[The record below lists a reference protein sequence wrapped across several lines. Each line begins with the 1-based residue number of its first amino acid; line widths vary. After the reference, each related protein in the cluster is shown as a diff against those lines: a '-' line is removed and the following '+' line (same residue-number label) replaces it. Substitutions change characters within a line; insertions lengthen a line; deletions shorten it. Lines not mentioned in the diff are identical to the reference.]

1 MQFFNGLEHPIVFS
15 LLPGV
20 SATPL
25 MANSISSLVNTYRV
39 TGDDWDEWSAILAHF
54 NVARS
59 LTKFFLYMF
68 EFKIHGL
75 LFHLTFPYIKLN
87 LKFLLFY
94 PFPLIGPHTYI

>member
-1 MQFFNGLEHPIVFS
+1 MQFFNGLERPIVFS
-15 LLPGV
+15 LSPGV

-25 MANSISSLVNTYRV
+25 MANSVSSLVNTYRV

-68 EFKIHGL
+68 EFKIHGS
-75 LFHLTFPYIKLN
+75 LFHLSSATITSLI
-87 LKFLLFY
+87 LLISLSETLLH
-94 PFPLIGPHTYI
+94 LI